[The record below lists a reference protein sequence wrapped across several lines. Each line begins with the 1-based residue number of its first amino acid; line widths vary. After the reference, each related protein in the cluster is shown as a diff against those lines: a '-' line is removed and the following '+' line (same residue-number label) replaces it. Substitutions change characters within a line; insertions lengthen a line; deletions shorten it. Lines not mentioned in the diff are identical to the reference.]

1 MNSTTYLEEQIAEWQ
16 EELIEKRGETLAVQ
30 YPELFETMSE
40 ITDLKLERERL
51 KI

>member
-1 MNSTTYLEEQIAEWQ
+1 MNSTTYLEEQITERWD
-16 EELIEKRGETLAVQ
+16 ELTEKQGETLAVQ

-40 ITDLKLERERL
+40 ITDLQLERERL